1 MNRTVVLTGATGRIG
16 RHIAKNLAKAG
27 SNLALVC
34 RDEAAGEAMAKELRL
49 HNPQSLVNVH
59 CCDLTSTEAV
69 RGLAAELHNSY
80 PRVHSLVNA
89 AGIMSPSPRGE
100 RGRHRED
107 VPPNALAPQLM
118 VLLRRCCAPRETR
131 AMTSPPR
138 PACPSS
144 ATRT

>member
-89 AGIMSPSPRGE
+89 AGIMSPSPE
-100 RGRHRED
+100 REVSVDGIEKTFHL
-107 VPPNALAPQLM
+107 NALAPFQL
-118 VLLRRCCAPRETR
+118 
-131 AMTSPPR
+131 TSLPPLSGR
-138 PACPSS
+138 
-144 ATRT
+144 